1 MERTTNK
8 QMTENFVP
16 VKMKKVLIALDYDPS
31 AQKVAESGYSLAKA
45 MNAEVI
51 LLHIVE
57 EMTYYSSLEYSP
69 IMGFSGFSSQ
79 DSPNLIAF
87 KNIKEAS
94 KQFLE
99 KSKLHL
105 GDQNI
110 QTVVEEGSTANII
123 LETAEKTLAD
133 VIVLGSHSRRGLE
146 KILMGSVAEKVL
158 NHTTKP
164 LFIIQTKKY

>member
-1 MERTTNK
+1 MKRTTKK
-8 QMTENFVP
+8 QITENFVP
-16 VKMKKVLIALDYDPS
+16 VQMKKVLIALDYDPS

-45 MNAEVI
+45 MNADVI
-51 LLHIVE
+51 LLHIVG

-69 IMGFSGFSSQ
+69 IMGFSGFSNP

-87 KNIKEAS
+87 ENIKEAS

-99 KSKLHL
+99 KSKQHL

-110 QTVVEEGSTANII
+110 QTVVEEGDTADLI
-123 LETAEKTLAD
+123 LKTAKNLHAD

-146 KILMGSVAEKVL
+146 KILIRQCFGKSFASYY
-158 NHTTKP
+158 
-164 LFIIQTKKY
+164 QTVVYYSD